1 MQKCRATEA
10 GQTFENDLNF
20 VRHSDSGR
28 DDSWAMVETKVETM
42 VETIVD
48 TKVEMI
54 VVNTVDTI
62 VESAVVK
69 VRIVVRIKGMI
80 VEPIVLRQYSSKV
93 FSRQS
98 KK

>member
-28 DDSWAMVETKVETM
+28 DGSWTIVEAIVYTILGTIVETTAMIIV
-42 VETIVD
+42 VTIVD
-48 TKVEMI
+48 TI
-54 VVNTVDTI
+54 VA
-62 VESAVVK
+62 SAVVK
-69 VRIVVRIKGMI
+69 VRIIGKI
-80 VEPIVLRQYSSKV
+80 VEPIILRQYSSKV

>member
-20 VRHSDSGR
+20 VRHSDSASDDSRGDSRHDSGDDGR
-28 DDSWAMVETKVETM
+28 DDSRHESRDDSSEYSRY
-42 VETIVD
+42 
-48 TKVEMI
+48 
-54 VVNTVDTI
+54 NSR
-62 VESAVVK
+62 SAVVK